1 MEKTW
6 MPTVAGILDIVS
18 GAFGLCMGLFMTFAR
33 HAASAVPN
41 AARQAAGAI
50 PNAARQAA
58 GAIPNASRFGM
69 HPPIP
74 AGFHPWMGIA
84 LIVISILAV
93 IGGIFALRVKNW
105 GLALAGSIAA
115 VISGR
120 LLGVLALILIVL
132 GKKDF
137 DLSGTKVSV

>member
-1 MEKTW
+1 MEKSW

-18 GAFGLCMGLFMTFAR
+18 GAFGLCMGLLMTFAR

-41 AARQAAGAI
+41 AARQAAGAV
-50 PNAARQAA
+50 
-58 GAIPNASRFGM
+58 PNASRFGM
-69 HPPIP
+69 YPPIP

-84 LIVISILAV
+84 LVVISILAV
-93 IGGIFALRVKNW
+93 IGGVFALRAKNW
-105 GLALAGSIAA
+105 GLALAGSICA

-120 LLGVLALILIVL
+120 LLGVVALILTAL

-137 DLSGTKVSV
+137 NLPETKVSV

>member
-1 MEKTW
+1 MEKSW

-18 GAFGLCMGLFMTFAR
+18 GAFGLCMGVFMTFAR
-33 HAASAVPN
+33 HAAGAVPN
-41 AARQAAGAI
+41 AAQG
-50 PNAARQAA
+50 AA

-69 HPPIP
+69 HAPLFG
-74 AGFHPWMGIA
+74 GFHPWLGIA

-93 IGGIFALRVKNW
+93 IGGIFALKVKNW

-120 LLGVLALILIVL
+120 LLGVIALILTVL

>member
-1 MEKTW
+1 MEKSW

-50 PNAARQAA
+50 PNA
-58 GAIPNASRFGM
+58 SRFGM

-74 AGFHPWMGIA
+74 AGFHPWLGIA